1 MKKLLLMAA
10 LSTCVATSGI
20 AQVASNGTSRMAQGI
35 VTQPNQ
41 STMLRAAMTAVE
53 PAESYAGGTGT
64 EADPYQIATAAHL
77 AKLILDS
84 ATPTNQETAQVCEGI
99 YYQQTADI
107 DMSGTFLNGSIGGSA
122 YFAGVY
128 DGNGYAIKHYA
139 TGGIASNMEDSNIA
153 MALFNNVWGATIKNV
168 MLEDCIV
175 TVSIENCTNSDFNIA
190 ALAANVNAS
199 TVENCH
205 VSGTIVTETQG
216 TITDIN
222 AGALIG
228 SAYVSTIINNC
239 SAEGTMEHSQNY
251 AQHDDYAAFIFA
263 GGIVGRGYEGV
274 TILNC
279 MNDMDITSTGT
290 GNSTGGVALYSGGI
304 VADGLNTSILNCS
317 NEGAID
323 ATATNTAGDYTWV
336 RVGGIVATMEEG
348 TIDNCWNAGD
358 MSAEGYRERQEP
370 ASIVCVRNNTT
381 MGTNYINNEI
391 AFGSYTDKET
401 ELTTEYMQSEA
412 FVADL
417 NGNLP
422 EEGMEWNYQ
431 EGDYPTLREAGSTVA
446 NEAIAAP
453 SMTMLRM
460 VDGGIM
466 VTTEEPAAVEA
477 YTFYGVQKLSKS
489 VPAGQTTLDLAPGLY
504 IIKVNQDV
512 HKVRVH

>member
-1 MKKLLLMAA
+1 
-10 LSTCVATSGI
+10 
-20 AQVASNGTSRMAQGI
+20 
-35 VTQPNQ
+35 
-41 STMLRAAMTAVE
+41 
-53 PAESYAGGTGT
+53 
-64 EADPYQIATAAHL
+64 
-77 AKLILDS
+77 
-84 ATPTNQETAQVCEGI
+84 
-99 YYQQTADI
+99 
-107 DMSGTFLNGSIGGSA
+107 
-122 YFAGVY
+122 
-128 DGNGYAIKHYA
+128 
-139 TGGIASNMEDSNIA
+139 
-153 MALFNNVWGATIKNV
+153 
-168 MLEDCIV
+168 
-175 TVSIENCTNSDFNIA
+175 
-190 ALAANVNAS
+190 
-199 TVENCH
+199 
-205 VSGTIVTETQG
+205 
-216 TITDIN
+216 
-222 AGALIG
+222 
-228 SAYVSTIINNC
+228 
-239 SAEGTMEHSQNY
+239 MEHSQNY

-381 MGTNYINNEI
+381 MSTNYINNEI

-422 EEGMEWNYQ
+422 EDGMEWNYQ
-431 EGDYPTLREAGSTVA
+431 EGDYPTLREAGSTVV

-453 SMTMLRM
+453 STTTLRT

-466 VTTEEPAAVEA
+466 VTTEEPAAIEA

>member
-20 AQVASNGTSRMAQGI
+20 AQVANNGTSRVAQGI

-41 STMLRAAMTAVE
+41 STTLRAIMAPVE
-53 PAESYAGGTGT
+53 PAEEYAGGTGT
-64 EADPYQIATAAHL
+64 ETDPYQIATPEQL
-77 AKLILDS
+77 AKLIQDS
-84 ATPTNQETAQVCEGI
+84 EKATNQETAQVCEGI

-107 DMSGTFLNGSIGGSA
+107 DMSGKYFDGGIGSAA

-128 DGNGYAIKHYA
+128 DGNGYAIKNYKI
-139 TGGIASNMEDSNIA
+139 GGSEVDRTDSNIGWG
-153 MALFNNVWGATIKNV
+153 LFNNVWGATIKNITI
-168 MLEDCIV
+168 EDCTV
-175 TVSIENCTNSDFNIA
+175 TVSIENCTNSYFAISP
-190 ALAANVNAS
+190 LATSVTAT

-205 VSGTIVTETQG
+205 VSGTITTETQG
-216 TITDIN
+216 TINTIYVGAI
-222 AGALIG
+222 AGAAYQG
-228 SAYVSTIINNC
+228 SIINNC
-239 SAEGTMEHSQNY
+239 SVEGTMTHTQDY
-251 AQHDDYAAFIFA
+251 AQHNDYAAFTYA
-263 GGIVGRGYEGV
+263 GGIVGRGYDGV
-274 TILNC
+274 TIINC
-279 MNDMDITSTGT
+279 MNNADITSTAAGSS
-290 GNSTGGVALYSGGI
+290 NGGVALYSGGI
-304 VADGLNTSILNCS
+304 VADGISTSILNCS

-323 ATATNTAGDYTWV
+323 AQATNAAGDYTWV
-336 RVGGIVATMEEG
+336 RVGGIAGNTQEG

-401 ELTTEYMQSEA
+401 DLTTEYMQSEA

-446 NEAIAAP
+446 NEVIAAP
-453 SMTMLRM
+453 STTTLRT

-466 VTTEEPAAVEA
+466 VTTKEPAAVEA

>member
-41 STMLRAAMTAVE
+41 STTLRAAMTVVE
-53 PAESYAGGTGT
+53 PAEEYAGGTGT
-64 EADPYQIATAAHL
+64 EADPYQISTAAHL

-84 ATPTNQETAQVCEGI
+84 ATPTNQETAQVCAGI

-107 DMSGTFLNGSIGGSA
+107 DLSGKYFNAGIGGSA

-128 DGNGYAIKHYA
+128 DGNGYAIKNYTVSSGTA
-139 TGGIASNMEDSNIA
+139 NREGYNISS
-153 MALFNNVWGATIKNV
+153 ALFSNVWGATIKNV
-168 MLEDCIV
+168 TMEDYEI
-175 TVSIENCTNSDFNIA
+175 SLSFNNCSGCNFNIA
-190 ALAANVNAS
+190 ALAASVNAS
-199 TVENCH
+199 IVENCH
-205 VSGTIVTETQG
+205 ASGTIMTNIQG
-216 TITDIN
+216 SAN
-222 AGALIG
+222 NVHVGAIIG
-228 SAYVSTIINNC
+228 SAFVGTTINNC
-239 SAEGTMEHSQNY
+239 SAEGTMMHEQEY
-251 AQHDDYAAFIFA
+251 TQHDDYASFTYA
-263 GGIVGRGYEGV
+263 GGIVGHAYEGV
-274 TILNC
+274 TIVNC
-279 MNDMDITSTGT
+279 MNDADITSTGA
-290 GNSTGGVALYSGGI
+290 GSSDKGVALYTGGI
-304 VADGLNTSILNCS
+304 VAEGLAASILNCS

-323 ATATNTAGDYTWV
+323 ATATNAAGDYTWV

-401 ELTTEYMQSEA
+401 DLTTEYMQSEA

-446 NEAIAAP
+446 NEVIAAP
-453 SMTMLRM
+453 STTTLRT

-466 VTTEEPAAVEA
+466 VTTKEPAAVEA